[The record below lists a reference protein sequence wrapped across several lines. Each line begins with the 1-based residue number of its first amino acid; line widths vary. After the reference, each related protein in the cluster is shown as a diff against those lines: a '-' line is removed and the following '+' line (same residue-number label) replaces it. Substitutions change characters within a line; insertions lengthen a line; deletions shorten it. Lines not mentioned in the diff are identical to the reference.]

1 MGKVHQ
7 SRLHLPEWR
16 ATRQACSAARRRVS
30 KAAGLVRPEPRI
42 GLEIHTVKRAV
53 RTGSFRAARGVRWL
67 NAAKGRFA
75 AAVVRLL
82 QSPAAFGI
90 GGAPGGYP
98 PPRLYGCGCSSGV
111 EHDLAKVGV
120 EGSNPF
126 ARSNT

>member
-1 MGKVHQ
+1 M
-7 SRLHLPEWR
+7 
-16 ATRQACSAARRRVS
+16 
-30 KAAGLVRPEPRI
+30 
-42 GLEIHTVKRAV
+42 RAV
-53 RTGSFRAARGVRWL
+53 RTGSFRTARGVWWR
-67 NAAKGRFA
+67 NAPKGQFA

-98 PPRLYGCGCSSGV
+98 PSASYGCGCSSGV

-126 ARSNT
+126 ARSKIRLVKVLFCKKAAGLAWWLFCFG